1 MLTKLGLHQIPAP
14 LNKNYNMKK
23 IDLLGNAH
31 DIILGCTEI
40 PLLIRQEDVLITV
53 FNTTHIHVQAAV
65 KSALA

>member
-1 MLTKLGLHQIPAP
+1 
-14 LNKNYNMKK
+14 MKK
-23 IDLLGNAH
+23 IDLLGNAD

-65 KSALA
+65 EFVLA